1 MYINFMTSKYI
12 TRSVG
17 IYIVHKERLGLML
30 LSLCHYKCSS
40 VIRLEH
46 TLHIYI
52 GDLTIDK
59 VKMNAVIVWA
69 IVKLLD
75 NAPTLNT
82 KQAPAKFSKIKNNM

>member
-1 MYINFMTSKYI
+1 
-12 TRSVG
+12 
-17 IYIVHKERLGLML
+17 ML
-30 LSLCHYKCSS
+30 LSLCRYKCSS
-40 VIRLEH
+40 VVRH
-46 TLHIYI
+46 YIYVCI